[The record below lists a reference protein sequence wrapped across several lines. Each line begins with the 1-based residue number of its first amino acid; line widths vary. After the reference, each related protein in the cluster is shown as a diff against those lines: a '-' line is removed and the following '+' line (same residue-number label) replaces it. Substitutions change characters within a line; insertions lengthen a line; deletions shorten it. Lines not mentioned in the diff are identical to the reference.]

1 MGTVNTDSHNRRNAF
16 TLIELLV
23 VLAILAVLIGLLL
36 PAVQAAREASRRLHC
51 SNNLRNIGLAM
62 HHYAVTREYFPAGQ
76 LAYRIGTGFKTVAWS
91 VHFLDYLDQSP
102 ISLSKDAVGDSSVDA
117 PDSRLYVL
125 APLASQYNHK
135 ATTTTIST
143 YLCPSSA
150 RRHPSR
156 GSDQRIVDLNGNN
169 MYDPLTGEGMSA
181 IDYAGIS
188 GATPNAS
195 RFLNSITGLV
205 YDDNNGVLLNVS
217 TGGGKTVT
225 IAEITD
231 GLSHTLLV
239 GELSGRGV
247 LGTDFRGVW
256 AAGQNCITIP
266 RNTFGVPH
274 INPSATSPTFD
285 AWPTTANASLF
296 SDHTSGVN
304 GLLCDGSTRFI
315 SDMISLSAFVAMGS
329 RSGGEVPL
337 AP

>member
-135 ATTTTIST
+135 ATTTTIPT

-156 GSDQRIVDLNGNN
+156 GSDQRI
-169 MYDPLTGEGMSA
+169 
-181 IDYAGIS
+181 
-188 GATPNAS
+188 
-195 RFLNSITGLV
+195 
-205 YDDNNGVLLNVS
+205 
-217 TGGGKTVT
+217 
-225 IAEITD
+225 
-231 GLSHTLLV
+231 
-239 GELSGRGV
+239 
-247 LGTDFRGVW
+247 
-256 AAGQNCITIP
+256 C
-266 RNTFGVPH
+266 
-274 INPSATSPTFD
+274 
-285 AWPTTANASLF
+285 
-296 SDHTSGVN
+296 
-304 GLLCDGSTRFI
+304 
-315 SDMISLSAFVAMGS
+315 
-329 RSGGEVPL
+329 
-337 AP
+337 